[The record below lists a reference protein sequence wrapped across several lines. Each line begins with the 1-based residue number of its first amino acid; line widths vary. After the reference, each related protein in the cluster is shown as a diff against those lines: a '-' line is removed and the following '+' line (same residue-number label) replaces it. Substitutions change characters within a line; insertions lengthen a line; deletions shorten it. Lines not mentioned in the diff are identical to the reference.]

1 MNIDIKEHLNPKVVH
16 HCLRLFENKHYPEC
30 AHTAMKQVEI
40 NFNKKCGL
48 KSFTP
53 IVKTIKKIFKLGK
66 GVRLKVPFGEEEQ
79 EYAQELFKG
88 AFKYY
93 RNYTAHQQD
102 NITMDIALRV
112 MFIASE
118 LLDLLDACSLNLEE
132 LGDIKEIK
140 NVLGIDDNNRLEELL
155 SFVDGSWIAD
165 DVCDG
170 FFEDLA
176 MRGFT
181 DDQYEKLFE
190 LNIVCYEEKPYKP
203 DESELEPPERIGFFE
218 LTDIGKELLK
228 EFKAEVK

>member
-48 KSFTP
+48 KSFIP
-53 IVKTIKKIFKLGK
+53 IVKTIEKIFKPGK
-66 GVRLKVPFGEEEQ
+66 GVRLKVPFGEKEQ
-79 EYAQELFKG
+79 KFAQEFFKG
-88 AFKYY
+88 AFVYY

-132 LGDIKEIK
+132 LGGIKEIK
-140 NVLGIDDNNRLEELL
+140 NVLGIDDNNRLV
-155 SFVDGSWIAD
+155 SCQVSIDG
-165 DVCDG
+165 
-170 FFEDLA
+170 
-176 MRGFT
+176 
-181 DDQYEKLFE
+181 
-190 LNIVCYEEKPYKP
+190 
-203 DESELEPPERIGFFE
+203 
-218 LTDIGKELLK
+218 
-228 EFKAEVK
+228 